1 MEDSEELFVY
11 TRTLD
16 EQKLLVVTN
25 FTDQDTAFT
34 IPEEFVG
41 KACLIANME
50 NDYDK
55 KEILL
60 RPYEAFVLF

>member
-11 TRTLD
+11 TRTM
-16 EQKLLVVTN
+16 EEKKLLTVCN
-25 FTDQDTAFT
+25 FTDQELAFT